1 MLQILI
7 WAACFIIIGIGYC
20 GWQLEELKAIQKGA
34 KKTTGI
40 SFMILMTIVAIIL
53 ILLSLFQGTV
63 LSNILK

>member
-7 WAACFIIIGIGYC
+7 WASCFIIIGIGYC
-20 GWQLEELKAIQKGA
+20 GWQLEEIKAIQKGA

-40 SFMILMTIVAIIL
+40 SFMIVMTIVAIIL

-63 LSNILK
+63 LANILK